1 MLFNPGLFSFGM
13 DIIVSSQLD
22 DTRTKQVRFPRSKR
36 RRIRKKWRRN
46 PNNWKTYRVPV
57 GYMMGGTMVVND
69 LRMAEL
75 QEMMHLYNKA
85 ASNPGRH

>member
-1 MLFNPGLFSFGM
+1 MLFNPRLFSFGM
-13 DIIVSSQLD
+13 DIIVSRQLD

-46 PNNWKTYRVPV
+46 PNNWQTYRVPV
-57 GYMMGGTMVVND
+57 GYMMGGTMIVND

-75 QEMMHLYNKA
+75 PDEIAPHPTD
-85 ASNPGRH
+85 PGEH